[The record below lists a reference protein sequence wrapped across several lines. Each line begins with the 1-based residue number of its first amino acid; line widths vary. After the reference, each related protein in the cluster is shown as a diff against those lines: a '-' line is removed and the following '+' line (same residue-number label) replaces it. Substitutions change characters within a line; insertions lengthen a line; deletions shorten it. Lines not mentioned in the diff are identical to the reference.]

1 MSLGKFKEQFGL
13 GGKIALAALIGLAG
27 YYVTF
32 KEVLYYNEAGYQA
45 HIRTA
50 FGTEKVAD
58 TLGYTTKWFGE
69 ATAWPR
75 EMTAQSVS
83 DLQATRSNGSDM
95 DGYGASLIT
104 SFPVTFLGGVTAT
117 VDSNVR
123 IILPTGEQFLQ
134 IARGYRNPDNFIAQA
149 LIPSMKN
156 VLQSTAQMMT
166 ADDYYSGARSEFAGA
181 FRDQISDGI
190 YLVERSEI
198 KVRNAKSAS
207 KTAILQAGTDQGEYG
222 DQTTTR
228 FVTKKKLDAAGL
240 PIRLDQQFRKLGVTI
255 AEASI
260 TGISPNPEF
269 QRRMIDAQKSQ
280 ADLSLARLD
289 RAKEEEQKL
298 FVTAKGE
305 REVEEK
311 RQNALKEQVEATT
324 AAETKRQLA
333 IIEANREQERARI
346 EKATAEISY
355 GKAQIEAKTIKET
368 ADARAYEKK
377 ALIEADGALA
387 QKLEA
392 YVKVQQSWAD
402 AASRAPVPSIMMAGG
417 SGGAG
422 GDQAGAR
429 HGGFNDFLSIIAAK
443 EAKSLAL
450 DMTVKK

>member
-149 LIPSMKN
+149 LIF
-156 VLQSTAQMMT
+156 V
-166 ADDYYSGARSEFAGA
+166 DE
-181 FRDQISDGI
+181 
-190 YLVERSEI
+190 ER
-198 KVRNAKSAS
+198 
-207 KTAILQAGTDQGEYG
+207 
-222 DQTTTR
+222 
-228 FVTKKKLDAAGL
+228 
-240 PIRLDQQFRKLGVTI
+240 
-255 AEASI
+255 
-260 TGISPNPEF
+260 
-269 QRRMIDAQKSQ
+269 
-280 ADLSLARLD
+280 
-289 RAKEEEQKL
+289 
-298 FVTAKGE
+298 
-305 REVEEK
+305 
-311 RQNALKEQVEATT
+311 
-324 AAETKRQLA
+324 
-333 IIEANREQERARI
+333 
-346 EKATAEISY
+346 
-355 GKAQIEAKTIKET
+355 
-368 ADARAYEKK
+368 
-377 ALIEADGALA
+377 
-387 QKLEA
+387 
-392 YVKVQQSWAD
+392 
-402 AASRAPVPSIMMAGG
+402 PSIYR
-417 SGGAG
+417 S
-422 GDQAGAR
+422 D
-429 HGGFNDFLSIIAAK
+429 D
-443 EAKSLAL
+443 
-450 DMTVKK
+450 DC